1 MPTKLTCFRVFI
13 ASPGGLGEER
23 RAFRDEI
30 QDYNEAEAI
39 HRGVLFQPFGWE
51 DTLGGVG
58 RPQSLINEDVRSS
71 DFFLLLLWN
80 RWGSPPDVESSR
92 FTSGTEEEYHVALEC
107 YEGMDRPM
115 RQLVLL
121 FKAVDPQQLSDPGP
135 QLESV
140 LKFKKEMEEEKTHLF
155 HTFDTIARFQQLL
168 RIHLARWLRGWEND
182 SVNGG
187 KSPPGLDTV
196 GDTGFVGSGDPGE
209 RPEAPEPVD
218 TSLTAKA
225 WALADEG
232 RLTEAEVEFARAIVG
247 RQQPEALMSYGQF
260 LYRVGRLDQAR
271 VLFERAI
278 EIAEG
283 QSDQQFTL
291 ASAYGNLGLVLQIRR
306 DLHAAEEMYRTSLEI
321 NEKLGHRK
329 GMAIAYVNLGNVLQ
343 SREDLEGA
351 EQMYRKSLEV
361 DEKLGRLEGGA
372 DAYRN
377 LGNVLLLRGNLDG
390 AQQMYRKSLEINE
403 KLGNLEGMAKAYGNL
418 GLVLRARDDL
428 DGAEQMHREAL
439 EIDEKLG
446 HLDGMAKDYGNLGV
460 VLETRGD
467 LDGAEQTHRK
477 SLEINEKLG
486 RLEGMAKAYGNL
498 GIVLHTRGDLD
509 GAEQMYRKQLEI
521 DEKLARLEGMAT
533 SYGNLGAVL
542 QARGDLDGAEQM
554 YRKSLEIFEKLGRLE
569 FMAIAYLNIGVVM
582 KSRGDLD
589 GAEQMS
595 RRSLATAE
603 RIGSSSL
610 ITKAKLL
617 LNSLQETPSDKQ
629 SSE

>member
-1 MPTKLTCFRVFI
+1 MPTNLTCFRIFI

-30 QDYNEAEAI
+30 QDYNDSEAI

-58 RPQSLINEDVRSS
+58 RPQSIINEDVRSS
-71 DFFLLLLWN
+71 DFFVLLLWN
-80 RWGSPPDVESSR
+80 RWGSAPDVKSSR

-107 YEGMDRPM
+107 YEATDRPM
-115 RQLVLL
+115 RQLVML

-140 LKFKKEMEEEKTHLF
+140 LKFKQEMEEEKTHLF

-168 RIHLARWLRGWEND
+168 RAHLAAWLRGWEND
-182 SVNGG
+182 SDIGG
-187 KSPPGLDTV
+187 KSPPELDIV
-196 GDTGFVGSGDPGE
+196 GDTGFVGDGDGDE

-278 EIAEG
+278 EIAED

-291 ASAYGNLGLVLQIRR
+291 ASAYGNLGLMLQIRG
-306 DLHAAEEMYRTSLEI
+306 DLHGAEKMYRTSLEI
-321 NEKLGHRK
+321 NETLGHRE
-329 GMAIAYVNLGNVLQ
+329 GMASAYVKLGNVLQ
-343 SREDLEGA
+343 IREDLEGA

-372 DAYRN
+372 EAYRN
-377 LGNVLLLRGNLDG
+377 LGTVLLLRGNLDG
-390 AQQMYRKSLEINE
+390 AKQMYRKSLEINE
-403 KLGNLEGMAKAYGNL
+403 QMGNLEGMAKAYGNL
-418 GLVLRARDDL
+418 GLVLRARDNL
-428 DGAEQMHREAL
+428 DEAEQMHRKSL
-439 EIDEKLG
+439 EINERLG
-446 HLDGMAKDYGNLGV
+446 HLEGMAKTYLNLGNVLQIRGDLEGAEQMYRKSLEVDQKLGRLEGMAMAYGNLGV
-460 VLETRGD
+460 VLQTRHD
-467 LDGAEQTHRK
+467 LEGAEQMHRK
-477 SLEINEKLG
+477 QLEIDEKLG
-486 RLEGMAKAYGNL
+486 RLEGMAN
-498 GIVLHTRGDLD
+498 
-509 GAEQMYRKQLEI
+509 
-521 DEKLARLEGMAT
+521 
-533 SYGNLGAVL
+533 SYGNLGNVL
-542 QARGDLDGAEQM
+542 LLRGNLDEAEQM

-569 FMAIAYLNIGVVM
+569 GMAIAYLNIGFVM

-589 GAEQMS
+589 GVEEMS
-595 RRSLATAE
+595 RKSLATAE
-603 RIGSSSL
+603 RMGSPSL
-610 ITKAKLL
+610 ITKAKSL
-617 LNSLQETPSDKQ
+617 LNSLQKTPSDKQ
-629 SSE
+629 K